1 MQNSE
6 IFGPMFTSLF
16 ELSTIREAVALVFL
30 YVISM
35 ESFCSVIILFY
46 YATHGCY
53 LFIEWKE

>member
-46 YATHGCY
+46 
-53 LFIEWKE
+53 

>member
-53 LFIEWKE
+53 LFIE